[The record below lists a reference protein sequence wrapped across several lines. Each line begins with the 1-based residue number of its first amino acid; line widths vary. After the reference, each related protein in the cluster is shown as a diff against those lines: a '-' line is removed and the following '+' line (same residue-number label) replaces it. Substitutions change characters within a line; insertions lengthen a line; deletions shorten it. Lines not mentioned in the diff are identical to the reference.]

1 MKLRLKIILAVMVCS
16 LLVVA
21 CSPNKETVK
30 YESDPEMTATL
41 KVLTNADTK
50 YFMES
55 EGDLFNVKYPNIE
68 IQFVR
73 YTPDNID
80 KVIEEEK
87 PEIFILTLDEYK
99 EYLQNNRL
107 FDLDVLFSN
116 DAFQLEGIHP
126 EIVNYLR
133 QIGNGKLYGLPTE
146 FTNQAVYYNKD
157 LFDKYGIPYPQ
168 DGMTWE
174 ELFQLAKRFPAEDG
188 VYGLYMNF
196 SNLVDDLAWRRGLN
210 PINTK
215 EMKVTLNTASYKEIF
230 EMILDAYESK
240 AITLPDLDRFEVY
253 DPFITGESAMI
264 VDYNEYI
271 KNHINWAKA
280 EQGSKFNLNWE
291 LASGPVEE
299 SSRDISPHFTITGI
313 YAINAESEQ
322 KQAAWEFIKFAS
334 SEELAKVKSKAISHI
349 FLSTRT
355 NTIPNP
361 DGKRM
366 EAFYNLKPDV
376 NAHIGVDYRLLPLR
390 TYSNLKGII
399 NSEAKA
405 VMVGAKTL
413 DEAMASM
420 QERGQRLL
428 DQK

>member
-1 MKLRLKIILAVMVCS
+1 MVCS

-30 YESDPEMTATL
+30 YEGDPEMKATL

-188 VYGLYMNF
+188 V
-196 SNLVDDLAWRRGLN
+196 
-210 PINTK
+210 
-215 EMKVTLNTASYKEIF
+215 
-230 EMILDAYESK
+230 
-240 AITLPDLDRFEVY
+240 
-253 DPFITGESAMI
+253 
-264 VDYNEYI
+264 
-271 KNHINWAKA
+271 
-280 EQGSKFNLNWE
+280 
-291 LASGPVEE
+291 
-299 SSRDISPHFTITGI
+299 
-313 YAINAESEQ
+313 
-322 KQAAWEFIKFAS
+322 
-334 SEELAKVKSKAISHI
+334 
-349 FLSTRT
+349 
-355 NTIPNP
+355 
-361 DGKRM
+361 
-366 EAFYNLKPDV
+366 
-376 NAHIGVDYRLLPLR
+376 
-390 TYSNLKGII
+390 
-399 NSEAKA
+399 
-405 VMVGAKTL
+405 
-413 DEAMASM
+413 
-420 QERGQRLL
+420 
-428 DQK
+428 